1 MDAIHIVICMS
12 VYVACYPL
20 TIRYLKTDYDGWSP
34 LVISFVLAVEFL
46 TILVAI
52 AADGCGC

>member
-12 VYVACYPL
+12 VYVAFYPL

-34 LVISFVLAVEFL
+34 LAVSFVLAVVFL
-46 TILVAI
+46 TILLEI
-52 AADGCGC
+52 AADGCGY